1 MVDIRRNSRRRN
13 CCPRIAHGQRYPMPC
28 LEWLVE
34 EVEWEQG
41 SGPKGPMS
49 CRTQGWISIH
59 PEKAYL
65 RPLGQFSMIF
75 NGSLA
80 FFSISHQFFHVI
92 QWELHIYFHFFINF
106 PCYSMGILH
115 FFSFSCQW
123 EICILYFFWKFSMLF
138 NGEFAFCQFSMLFNG
153 NLRIEKLQG
162 RGGTDGRTDGRPDGC
177 MEIHPCVLQD
187 IGPLGLL
194 PKNEIECYRNEIEWN
209 A

>member
-1 MVDIRRNSRRRN
+1 MNSWKEFIKGIYQMTGGPHVKKLWVGKTSH
-13 CCPRIAHGQRYPMPC
+13 PRISHGQRYPMPC
-28 LEWLVE
+28 LEWSAE

-41 SGPKGPMS
+41 SGPKRPMS
-49 CRTQGWISIH
+49 CRTQGWISIR

-115 FFSFSCQW
+115 FFSFSCQ
-123 EICILYFFWKFSMLF
+123 FSMLF
-138 NGEFAFCQFSMLFNG
+138 NEKFAFFTFFGSFPCYSMGSLHFVNFPCYSMG
-153 NLRIEKLQG
+153 IWELRSF
-162 RGGTDGRTDGRPDGC
+162 RGGHTDVRTDGRTDGRMDGRT
-177 MEIHPCVLQD
+177 D
-187 IGPLGLL
+187 G
-194 PKNEIECYRNEIEWN
+194 RT
-209 A
+209 